1 MYILRTPTLVDWPR
15 TPDDTNTDQH
25 HHTCRSEICEGYT
38 TIMMKNPSVC
48 LAVCPSWHPCR
59 RRRRLAS
66 RRCYNNLQVLIF
78 MVAAAAAA
86 VVGHVA
92 IVDAATD
99 NNNNSDES
107 LQYQQSIIEAEAR
120 TARELRTTLTKSQQE
135 LLACQSRNAAL
146 SDGFQDLYKTHLSNV
161 ETLRKCKEGVLT
173 HEDISKFHSEEN
185 TNYIA
190 SSSSESF
197 TSSIRN
203 IMEHNSK
210 DKDEEEIQK
219 EQQYLSLISDLETSV
234 NSLIRREKTWERT
247 ISELA
252 ARRDMLEKREGAW
265 ERTISDLMAE
275 MEVRAKREYW
285 WMDMKKE
292 MEGRIQA
299 LCHMA
304 VLER

>member
-1 MYILRTPTLVDWPR
+1 
-15 TPDDTNTDQH
+15 
-25 HHTCRSEICEGYT
+25 
-38 TIMMKNPSVC
+38 
-48 LAVCPSWHPCR
+48 
-59 RRRRLAS
+59 
-66 RRCYNNLQVLIF
+66 
-78 MVAAAAAA
+78 
-86 VVGHVA
+86 
-92 IVDAATD
+92 
-99 NNNNSDES
+99 
-107 LQYQQSIIEAEAR
+107 
-120 TARELRTTLTKSQQE
+120 
-135 LLACQSRNAAL
+135 
-146 SDGFQDLYKTHLSNV
+146 
-161 ETLRKCKEGVLT
+161 
-173 HEDISKFHSEEN
+173 
-185 TNYIA
+185 
-190 SSSSESF
+190 
-197 TSSIRN
+197 
-203 IMEHNSK
+203 MEHNSK